1 MSHGLTLL
9 LFLVLVVGGG
19 LGVGAVT
26 TPDEWYARLDKPLFT
41 PPGWLFP
48 IAWTAL
54 YVLIA
59 VAGWR
64 IWRRERGGLAMMLWW
79 MQLILNFAWSPL
91 FFAAHQIGLALVVVE
106 LLFGV
111 VVGVIAAARR
121 FDPLAAWLLA
131 PYAVWVAFAA
141 VLNGTILAMN

>member
-1 MSHGLTLL
+1 MSRGLTLL
-9 LFLVLVVGGG
+9 LFLALVLGGG

-26 TPDEWYARLDKPLFT
+26 APDEWYARLDKPAFT
-41 PPGWLFP
+41 PPGGVFP
-48 IAWTAL
+48 IVWTAL

-111 VVGVIAAARR
+111 VVGFIAAARR
-121 FDPLAAWLLA
+121 VDPLAAWLLA
-131 PYAVWVAFAA
+131 PYAAWAAFAA
-141 VLNGTILAMN
+141 VLNGTILTMN

>member
-1 MSHGLTLL
+1 MSRGLTLI
-9 LFLVLVVGGG
+9 LFLALVVGGG
-19 LGVGAVT
+19 LIIGAVT
-26 TPDEWYARLDKPLFT
+26 TPGEWYARLDKPPFT
-41 PPGWLFP
+41 PPGPLFP
-48 IAWTAL
+48 IVWTGL

-64 IWRRERGGLAMMLWW
+64 VWRREPGGLAMMLWW

-111 VVGVIAAARR
+111 VAGFIAAARPI
-121 FDPLAAWLLA
+121 DALAAWLMA

-141 VLNGTILAMN
+141 LLNGAILSMN

>member
-1 MSHGLTLL
+1 MSRGLTLF
-9 LFLVLVVGGG
+9 LFLALTVGGG
-19 LGVGAVT
+19 LFIGTVT
-26 TPDEWYARLDKPLFT
+26 TPGEWYARLDKPVFT
-41 PPGWLFP
+41 PPGGLFP
-48 IAWTAL
+48 IVWTAL

-91 FFAAHQIGLALVVVE
+91 FFAAHQVGLALVVVE

-111 VVGVIAAARR
+111 VVGCIAAARPL
-121 FDPLAAWLLA
+121 DPPAAWLLA
-131 PYAVWVAFAA
+131 PYAAWVGFAA
-141 VLNGTILAMN
+141 MLNGTILAMN